1 MDNTFFEQL
10 RLEQKLFWNWQ
21 KLKLQYGY
29 PKLYYSLMIA
39 YTWLKIQKMK
49 LLIYLT
55 LGSVKH
61 MHKKNI
67 RMQRY
72 ILFLHFL
79 NKFAIS
85 TNLAKK

>member
-1 MDNTFFEQL
+1 MDKLKGTLFKKTYLIASILNNMDNTFFEQL

-49 LLIYLT
+49 IE
-55 LGSVKH
+55 
-61 MHKKNI
+61 
-67 RMQRY
+67 QW
-72 ILFLHFL
+72 F
-79 NKFAIS
+79 
-85 TNLAKK
+85 